1 MGTGREEHSTGG
13 RRCLP
18 EFGRSWLP
26 LAAVALCLAVAVGY
40 CAAKRGYF
48 VDEVWS
54 YGYANSHYARV
65 LSDTRGG
72 DLSGA
77 TLTRRD
83 LLDYVSVGEG
93 ERMDVGSVLHN
104 QEGDLH
110 PPLFGLALNAAS
122 SLAPGTWSKWAGLGL
137 NLACHAVALVAL
149 WALLR
154 ELGCSPAAS
163 ACGVALWGLSRAG
176 LSDVLYIRMYEM
188 LTALTVL
195 LALELAAL
203 MRRGASGGAR
213 RLLPAAVGATVF
225 FGLMTQYY
233 FAIYAFLACLAAGT
247 HLLRRRRLAEAGA
260 LAACALA
267 GVGLFLLAWP
277 AALTNLRAGRNPSIA
292 MSGEGALTALLNVP
306 AWPERLS
313 TFGRL
318 IIQAMPVAILT
329 WGLSVWGILR
339 SKQAARNE
347 DTALT
352 PHTPSII
359 APAFLY
365 LLIIALIALF
375 EEPRFIYNICPLISA
390 AVAVSL
396 DTWFRSMPLEPHSR
410 QLRLV
415 IGALAVVSLV
425 FAMLYKPAYLGEEAY
440 AQQEAMAPYAAD
452 PCVYIVGRSKTTDSA
467 NLSITADVPQLMEFE
482 DVHVETDP
490 ASTGI
495 AAYLASKGN
504 PDEVVLYVDIATY
517 GNNVSYGGTASLDSE
532 AVSDTVAKRLG
543 YSRKTLI
550 ERVGP
555 DVTAP
560 SETYLLER

>member
-1 MGTGREEHSTGG
+1 MKNTEPGITAPGDQGEGG
-13 RRCLP
+13 RAGLSR
-18 EFGRSWLP
+18 WLP

-40 CAAKRGYF
+40 CVAKRGYF

-93 ERMDVGSVLHN
+93 ERMDAGSVFHN
-104 QEGDLH
+104 QALDLH

-137 NLACHAVALVAL
+137 NLALHACCLVAL

-225 FGLMTQYY
+225 LGLMTQYY

-277 AALTNLRAGRNPSIA
+277 AALTNLGAHNSTSNI
-292 MSGEGALTALLNVP
+292 SGEDALTRLVNFA
-306 AWPERLS
+306 AWPRRFSL
-313 TFGRL
+313 FGTYIVRD
-318 IIQAMPVAILT
+318 MAI
-329 WGLSVWGILR
+329 
-339 SKQAARNE
+339 
-347 DTALT
+347 
-352 PHTPSII
+352 
-359 APAFLY
+359 
-365 LLIIALIALF
+365 
-375 EEPRFIYNICPLISA
+375 
-390 AVAVSL
+390 AVA
-396 DTWFRSMPLEPHSR
+396 W
-410 QLRLV
+410 
-415 IGALAVVSLV
+415 I
-425 FAMLYKPAYLGEEAY
+425 
-440 AQQEAMAPYAAD
+440 
-452 PCVYIVGRSKTTDSA
+452 
-467 NLSITADVPQLMEFE
+467 LSIW
-482 DVHVETDP
+482 
-490 ASTGI
+490 I
-495 AAYLASKGN
+495 AAYL
-504 PDEVVLYVDIATY
+504 D
-517 GNNVSYGGTASLDSE
+517 
-532 AVSDTVAKRLG
+532 R
-543 YSRKTLI
+543 RKTKAAMTEREGMSSVIVAILVPAPI
-550 ERVGP
+550 VIIFIIIIAPYLAPRYNYQIGRASCRERV
-555 DVTAP
+555 
-560 SETYLLER
+560 